1 MGKQISID
9 KDVYEQLE
17 TRAKEKNLTVQAYIC
32 QLIHENTGFLPVTV
46 QVPENVMRLLVAEG
60 FFHKDR
66 DQWFTNAIIHYAGAE
81 LSDLDVKIERSIR
94 EKYGF
99 NC

>member
-1 MGKQISID
+1 LGKQISID

-17 TRAKEKNLTVQAYIC
+17 TRAKEKNLTVQEYIC